1 MSGYFLD
8 FFNGMKF
15 VSGVDT
21 FGRITGVEI
30 LVEFQTADLL
40 DNGYTFVL
48 GNARIYTG
56 YIVDS

>member
-8 FFNGMKF
+8 FLNGMKF

-21 FGRITGVEI
+21 LGRITGVEI

-48 GNARIYTG
+48 GNARIY
-56 YIVDS
+56 S